1 MSLEKILPATCNY
14 GNSTA
19 YCNKWMPYI
28 GLNRWGVCVFEDG
41 VHLAEGAQGL
51 FDHQQYSQLL
61 FPVEK
66 GRPSRW
72 LARAP
77 QSLSLSPV
85 LPYSTTC
92 LTSVNT
98 YIKGPGGGGHILWSC
113 LHSAG
118 FAELTAGWEDSSNNP
133 VCTELLVFAKTPSG
147 F

>member
-66 GRPSRW
+66 GRPSLW

-77 QSLSLSPV
+77 QSLSLS
-85 LPYSTTC
+85 LPFS
-92 LTSVNT
+92 
-98 YIKGPGGGGHILWSC
+98 HILLPASPQ
-113 LHSAG
+113 SIPTSKGQEEVAT
-118 FAELTAGWEDSSNNP
+118 FFEV
-133 VCTELLVFAKTPSG
+133 VCTALGLQS
-147 F
+147 